1 MVKRSWVN
9 KDRRL
14 ASSATL
20 ITFAMALP
28 VKGGLKESLAS
39 AFILL
44 GSRQVRLSTF
54 GRVP

>member
-1 MVKRSWVN
+1 MVKHSWVN